1 MLAAGVEQ
9 HVRRTAGDRV
19 AEAAFWGLAASTL
32 IVGAALAIALPW
44 RRRVIGLV
52 AGFGAGALISAVTLD
67 LTRSAFEA
75 ADVPVVVV
83 GLGAGA
89 IAFSAGNW
97 ALHRGG
103 AVRHRK
109 RSAGQQAG
117 ADPLGI
123 VLGTIL
129 DGIPESVVIGISLL
143 AGEGVGLA
151 FLAAVAISNL
161 PEAISATTGLRRT
174 GWTTRGVVGLWAI
187 VAVLS
192 AVAAGAGY
200 GLLAGAPAAIAATIQ
215 AFSAGAVLTMLA
227 DTMMPEAFDEAGAAV
242 GLATVLG
249 YAIGALLT
257 ETIAKLGIPSVLLF
271 GLPERKDEVGGEPR
285 HPEGVVQR
293 GVKALKRAVP
303 ELVVAVDACFCEY
316 TTHGHCGV
324 LRARAEPGSSV
335 DVDND
340 ATLENLGRAAL
351 SYAQAGADIIAPSGM
366 MDGMIGFLARASM
379 RQSSSMSPCCPMRSN
394 TPPRTT
400 GRSAW
405 PSIRRRPSAT
415 DVATRWTL
423 PTFARPCG
431 RSLWTSRKAPTS

>member
-1 MLAAGVEQ
+1 VL
-9 HVRRTAGDRV
+9 
-19 AEAAFWGLAASTL
+19 EALFWGLVAASTL
-32 IVGAALAIALPW
+32 IVGATLAIALPW
-44 RRRVIGLV
+44 RRRMIGLG

-67 LTRSAFEA
+67 LTRSAFDG

-123 VLGTIL
+123 VLGTAL

-174 GWTTRGVVGLWAI
+174 GWSTRRILGLWAI

-200 GLLAGAPAAIAATIQ
+200 GLLAAAPAAIAATIQ

-257 ETIAKLGIPSVLLF
+257 
-271 GLPERKDEVGGEPR
+271 
-285 HPEGVVQR
+285 
-293 GVKALKRAVP
+293 
-303 ELVVAVDACFCEY
+303 LV
-316 TTHGHCGV
+316 
-324 LRARAEPGSSV
+324 
-335 DVDND
+335 
-340 ATLENLGRAAL
+340 
-351 SYAQAGADIIAPSGM
+351 
-366 MDGMIGFLARASM
+366 
-379 RQSSSMSPCCPMRSN
+379 
-394 TPPRTT
+394 
-400 GRSAW
+400 
-405 PSIRRRPSAT
+405 
-415 DVATRWTL
+415 
-423 PTFARPCG
+423 
-431 RSLWTSRKAPTS
+431 

>member
-1 MLAAGVEQ
+1 VL
-9 HVRRTAGDRV
+9 
-19 AEAAFWGLAASTL
+19 EAVFWGLVAASTL
-32 IVGAALAIALPW
+32 IVGATLAIALPW
-44 RRRVIGLV
+44 RRRMIGLG

-89 IAFSAGNW
+89 LAFSAGNW

-123 VLGTIL
+123 VLGTVL

-161 PEAISATTGLRRT
+161 PEAISATTGLRRI
-174 GWTTRGVVGLWAI
+174 GWSTRGILGLWAI

-200 GLLAGAPAAIAATIQ
+200 GLLAGAPAAIAAMIQ

-257 ETIAKLGIPSVLLF
+257 
-271 GLPERKDEVGGEPR
+271 
-285 HPEGVVQR
+285 
-293 GVKALKRAVP
+293 
-303 ELVVAVDACFCEY
+303 LV
-316 TTHGHCGV
+316 
-324 LRARAEPGSSV
+324 
-335 DVDND
+335 
-340 ATLENLGRAAL
+340 
-351 SYAQAGADIIAPSGM
+351 
-366 MDGMIGFLARASM
+366 
-379 RQSSSMSPCCPMRSN
+379 
-394 TPPRTT
+394 
-400 GRSAW
+400 
-405 PSIRRRPSAT
+405 
-415 DVATRWTL
+415 
-423 PTFARPCG
+423 
-431 RSLWTSRKAPTS
+431 

>member
-1 MLAAGVEQ
+1 ML
-9 HVRRTAGDRV
+9 
-19 AEAAFWGLAASTL
+19 EAVFWGLVAASTL
-32 IVGAALAIALPW
+32 IVGATLAIALPW
-44 RRRVIGLV
+44 RRRMIGLA

-89 IAFSAGNW
+89 LAFSAGNW
-97 ALHRGG
+97 GLHRGG

-123 VLGTIL
+123 VLGTVL

-143 AGEGVGLA
+143 TGEGVGLA

-174 GWTTRGVVGLWAI
+174 GWSTRGVLGLWAV

-257 ETIAKLGIPSVLLF
+257 
-271 GLPERKDEVGGEPR
+271 
-285 HPEGVVQR
+285 
-293 GVKALKRAVP
+293 
-303 ELVVAVDACFCEY
+303 LV
-316 TTHGHCGV
+316 
-324 LRARAEPGSSV
+324 
-335 DVDND
+335 
-340 ATLENLGRAAL
+340 
-351 SYAQAGADIIAPSGM
+351 
-366 MDGMIGFLARASM
+366 
-379 RQSSSMSPCCPMRSN
+379 
-394 TPPRTT
+394 
-400 GRSAW
+400 
-405 PSIRRRPSAT
+405 
-415 DVATRWTL
+415 
-423 PTFARPCG
+423 
-431 RSLWTSRKAPTS
+431 

>member
-1 MLAAGVEQ
+1 ML
-9 HVRRTAGDRV
+9 
-19 AEAAFWGLAASTL
+19 EAVVWGLVAASTL
-32 IVGAALAIALPW
+32 IVGATLAIALPW
-44 RRRVIGLV
+44 RRRMIGLG

-89 IAFSAGNW
+89 LAFSAGNW

-123 VLGTIL
+123 VLGTVL

-174 GWTTRGVVGLWAI
+174 GWSTRGILGLWAI

-200 GLLAGAPAAIAATIQ
+200 GLLAGAPAAIAAMIQ

-257 ETIAKLGIPSVLLF
+257 
-271 GLPERKDEVGGEPR
+271 
-285 HPEGVVQR
+285 
-293 GVKALKRAVP
+293 
-303 ELVVAVDACFCEY
+303 LV
-316 TTHGHCGV
+316 
-324 LRARAEPGSSV
+324 
-335 DVDND
+335 
-340 ATLENLGRAAL
+340 
-351 SYAQAGADIIAPSGM
+351 
-366 MDGMIGFLARASM
+366 
-379 RQSSSMSPCCPMRSN
+379 
-394 TPPRTT
+394 
-400 GRSAW
+400 
-405 PSIRRRPSAT
+405 
-415 DVATRWTL
+415 
-423 PTFARPCG
+423 
-431 RSLWTSRKAPTS
+431 